1 MELNHGTREAFL
13 QSKLENWQ
21 KVRGGGVG
29 DEILHI
35 KGVGENVKPSA
46 IKYLKKLNIFLPLK
60 LTAFSF
66 CLLGVWARCVW

>member
-35 KGVGENVKPSA
+35 KGVGGKCET
-46 IKYLKKLNIFLPLK
+46 I
-60 LTAFSF
+60 
-66 CLLGVWARCVW
+66 RH